1 MSQFKPKKLNIDAIH
16 AGQKYPEARTPFL
29 PSDLNEIIE
38 VIYGE
43 SIGVENSAKRAFLLT
58 KSNALIDIS
67 IKNKQVIFPNG
78 THIFGDDFLDNF
90 SSIKY
95 VPIPEDVMV
104 VKEAIVVYNRVSKSI
119 SIFDHYYSGENY
131 EYLYL
136 FSFNFASEVLTDL
149 PIPHLVNGVKTEQG
163 GVVNAHIPTKLVYS
177 LGEDYINIDTSNHF
191 ITFPIDTT
199 FGEHDVSDTDN
210 ETERTIYY
218 TLVAEG
224 KEELALVYD
233 SGDEALKFVS
243 NFDIVLNQSY
253 EWLFTM
259 YFDNGTFVYCDL
271 EAPFYVNGALGG
283 DEPTVEIVQTTG
295 ESTTAVMS
303 QSAVTE
309 ALAGKLNTISYTPT
323 TNRVP
328 TIQQNSGKQDWAEL
342 TSTTTTAWSVCQRNG
357 NGATAVG
364 NPQSENQA
372 VPLGFADGRYVQTA
386 SGTAEYPRL
395 YEYSQN
401 GYNQMRILQT
411 TWRDDET
418 ALIAYSAVQRDDKG
432 RVQVGSPIKG
442 IDAANRSYVDA
453 VYRHEITLSGNFDY
467 SGTKGYMACT
477 VYSRKS
483 DEWDYTGYNCTLTGR
498 TTATGIINI
507 DGTAYT
513 IVGVDKNANDGYG
526 IYYVSAD
533 ATASKFYFMDGDYF
547 TFTDTVTKMI

>member
-38 VIYGE
+38 VIYGT

-67 IKNKQVIFPNG
+67 IKNKQVIFPKD
-78 THIFGDDFLDNF
+78 TFIFGDNF
-90 SSIKY
+90 FETLTSAKY
-95 VPIPEDVMV
+95 VPIPEDVQLLKQAV
-104 VKEAIVVYNRVSKSI
+104 VVYNKQTSSMY
-119 SIFDHYYSGENY
+119 IFDHYYSGENY

-149 PIPHLVNGVKTEQG
+149 PITHLVNGVKTEQG

-218 TLVAEG
+218 TLVAQG

-233 SGDEALKFVS
+233 SGEEALKFVS
-243 NFDIVLNQSY
+243 NFDIVVNQSY

-259 YFDNGTFVYCDL
+259 YFDNGNFVYCDL
-271 EAPFYVNGALGG
+271 EAPFYVDGILGG

-303 QSAVTE
+303 QKASTDAFV
-309 ALAGKLNTISYTPT
+309 KKF
-323 TNRVP
+323 TN
-328 TIQQNSGKQDWAEL
+328 
-342 TSTTTTAWSVCQRNG
+342 TSTSYRAYVDYGDGTQGGMRIDT
-357 NGATAVG
+357 NGAGGGTLVG
-364 NPQSENQA
+364 RTMAGTIRAATPQEDRDA
-372 VPLGFADGRYVQTA
+372 VPLGYANEHYVAKLPPRTDGQFYV
-386 SGTAEYPRL
+386 
-395 YEYSQN
+395 YSQKQDGEHFLANMSENADAWAIAKRRAN
-401 GYNQMRILQT
+401 G
-411 TWRDDET
+411 
-418 ALIAYSAVQRDDKG
+418 AL
-432 RVQVGSPIKG
+432 QVGPPALAE
-442 IDAANRSYVDA
+442 DATPKSYVDA
-453 VYRHEITLSGNFDY
+453 VYRHEITLSGGFDY
-467 SGTKGYMACT
+467 SGTKGYMSCT

-483 DEWDYTGYNCTLTGR
+483 DEWDWTGYNCTLTGR

-513 IVGVDKNANDGYG
+513 IVGIDKNDNDGYG
-526 IYYVSAD
+526 IYYVGTD
-533 ATASKFYFMDGDYF
+533 GTASKFYFIDGDYF
-547 TFTDTVTKMI
+547 TFTDTVTQMI

>member
-38 VIYGE
+38 VIYGT

-67 IKNKQVIFPNG
+67 IKNKQVIFPKD
-78 THIFGDDFLDNF
+78 TFIFGDNF
-90 SSIKY
+90 FETLTSAKY
-95 VPIPEDVMV
+95 VPIPEDVQLLKQAV
-104 VKEAIVVYNRVSKSI
+104 VVYNKQTSSMY
-119 SIFDHYYSGENY
+119 IFDHYYSGENY

-149 PIPHLVNGVKTEQG
+149 PITHLVNGVKTEQG

-218 TLVAEG
+218 TLVAQG

-233 SGDEALKFVS
+233 SGEEALKFVS
-243 NFDIVLNQSY
+243 NFDIVVNQSY

-259 YFDNGTFVYCDL
+259 YFDNGNFVYCDL
-271 EAPFYVNGALGG
+271 EAPFYVDGILGG
-283 DEPTVEIVQTTG
+283 DEPTVEIVQSTG

-303 QSAVTE
+303 QKASTE
-309 ALAGKLNTISYTPT
+309 SFVPKL
-323 TNRVP
+323 
-328 TIQQNSGKQDWAEL
+328 
-342 TSTTTTAWSVCQRNG
+342 TTTDGDKAYVAKANG
-357 NGATAVG
+357 GTGLMQIQYGTPISWTIPARDAGGVVRVG
-364 NPQSENQA
+364 TPQSDNDA
-372 VPLGFADGRYVQTA
+372 VNLVYANEHYVQTA
-386 SGTAEYPRL
+386 TGTTEYPRL
-395 YEYSQN
+395 YEYSQK
-401 GYNQMRILQT
+401 GYNQMRYLCS
-411 TWRDDET
+411 TWRDDES
-418 ALIAYSAVQRDDKG
+418 IFSESGWAYSAVQRDDKG

-442 IDAANRSYVDA
+442 IDAANKNYVDA
-453 VYRHEITLSGNFDY
+453 VYRHEITLSGGFDY
-467 SGTKGYMACT
+467 SGTKGYMSCT

-483 DEWDYTGYNCTLTGR
+483 DEWDWTGYNCTLTGQ

-513 IVGVDKNANDGYG
+513 IVGIDKNDNDGYG
-526 IYYVSAD
+526 IYYVGTD
-533 ATASKFYFMDGDYF
+533 GTASKFYFIDGDYF

>member
-38 VIYGE
+38 VIYGT

-104 VKEAIVVYNRVSKSI
+104 LKEAIVVYNRVSKSI

-177 LGEDYINIDTSNHF
+177 LGEDYINIDTSNRF

-218 TLVAEG
+218 TLVAKG

-233 SGDEALKFVS
+233 SGEEALKFVS
-243 NFDIVLNQSY
+243 NFDIVVNQSY

-259 YFDNGTFVYCDL
+259 YFDNGNFVYCDL
-271 EAPFYVNGALGG
+271 EAPFYVDGKLGG
-283 DEPTVEIVQTTG
+283 DEPTVEIVQKTG

-303 QSAVTE
+303 QKASTESFVPKVSTARGESYVYAVD
-309 ALAGKLNTISYTPT
+309 ANGNQILVKVKLDNFDPGSIVQRTSTGEIICAPPT
-323 TNRVP
+323 TDNR
-328 TIQQNSGKQDWAEL
+328 
-342 TSTTTTAWSVCQRNG
+342 
-357 NGATAVG
+357 AV
-364 NPQSENQA
+364 Q
-372 VPLGFADGRYVQTA
+372 LGYANEHYVQTA

-395 YEYSQN
+395 YEYSQK
-401 GYNQMRILQT
+401 GYNQMRILQC

-432 RVQVGSPIKG
+432 CVQVGSPIKG
-442 IDAANRSYVDA
+442 IDAANRNYVDA
-453 VYRHEITLSGNFDY
+453 VYRHEITLSGGFDY
-467 SGTKGYMACT
+467 SGTKGYMSCT

-483 DEWDYTGYNCTLTGR
+483 YEWDWTGYNCTLTGR

-513 IVGVDKNANDGYG
+513 IVGVDKNDNDGYG
-526 IYYVSAD
+526 IYYVSTD
-533 ATASKFYFMDGDYF
+533 GTVSKFYFVDGDYF

>member
-38 VIYGE
+38 VIYGT

-104 VKEAIVVYNRVSKSI
+104 LKEAIVVYNRVSKSI

-177 LGEDYINIDTSNHF
+177 LGEDYISIDTRNRF
-191 ITFPIDTT
+191 ITFPVDTT
-199 FGEHDVSDTDN
+199 FGEHDVSDTEN
-210 ETERTIYY
+210 EAERTIYY
-218 TLVAEG
+218 TLVAQG

-233 SGDEALKFVS
+233 SGEEALKFVS

-259 YFDNGTFVYCDL
+259 YFDNGNFVYCDL
-271 EAPFYVNGALGG
+271 EAPFYVDGILGG

-303 QSAVTE
+303 QKASTESFMPKPENTSNEEKVPLIQSGGNVVTRSVSAD
-309 ALAGKLNTISYTPT
+309 ALNYRVVIRDGNANAKFGTPKHE
-323 TNRVP
+323 
-328 TIQQNSGKQDWAEL
+328 QH
-342 TSTTTTAWSVCQRNG
+342 
-357 NGATAVG
+357 
-364 NPQSENQA
+364 A
-372 VPLGFADGRYVQTA
+372 VPLGYANEHYAQLPDDTVTTNTVLFYDANTGKVIWQYAR
-386 SGTAEYPRL
+386 SGTPA
-395 YEYSQN
+395 N
-401 GYNQMRILQT
+401 TVVMRDGFGRSKFT
-411 TWRDDET
+411 TPVSSED
-418 ALIAYSAVQRDDKG
+418 V
-432 RVQVGSPIKG
+432 
-442 IDAANRSYVDA
+442 ANKEFVEA
-453 VYRHEITLSGNFDY
+453 VYRHEITLSGGFDY
-467 SGTKGYMACT
+467 SGTKGYMSCT

-483 DEWDYTGYNCTLTGR
+483 DEWDWTGYNCTLTGR

-513 IVGVDKNANDGYG
+513 IVGVDKNDNYGYV
-526 IYYVSAD
+526 IYYVSTD
-533 ATASKFYFMDGDYF
+533 GTVSIFYFMDGDYF

>member
-38 VIYGE
+38 VIYGT

-67 IKNKQVIFPNG
+67 IKNKQVIFPKD
-78 THIFGDDFLDNF
+78 TFIFGDNF
-90 SSIKY
+90 FETLTSTKY
-95 VPIPEDVMV
+95 VPITEDVQLLKQAV
-104 VKEAIVVYNRVSKSI
+104 VVYNKQTSSMY
-119 SIFDHYYSGENY
+119 IFDHYYSGENY

-177 LGEDYINIDTSNHF
+177 LGEDYINIDTSNRF
-191 ITFPIDTT
+191 ITFPVDTT

-218 TLVAEG
+218 TLVAQG

-233 SGDEALKFVS
+233 SGEEALKFVS
-243 NFDIVLNQSY
+243 NFDIVVNQSY

-259 YFDNGTFVYCDL
+259 YFDNGNFVYCDL
-271 EAPFYVNGALGG
+271 EAPFYVDGILCG

-295 ESTTAVMS
+295 TSETAVMS
-303 QSAVTE
+303 QKASTESFVLQVTTANSSFARLYGVNHSGE
-309 ALAGKLNTISYTPT
+309 QYMENIGQNSPARGTIAKRTAYGTVKTETPT
-323 TNRVP
+323 TDN
-328 TIQQNSGKQDWAEL
+328 D
-342 TSTTTTAWSVCQRNG
+342 
-357 NGATAVG
+357 AV
-364 NPQSENQA
+364 N
-372 VPLGFADGRYVQTA
+372 LGYANEHYVQTA
-386 SGTAEYPRL
+386 SGTDEYPRL

-401 GYNQMRILQT
+401 GYNQMRILQN

-432 RVQVGSPIKG
+432 CVQVGSPIKG
-442 IDAANRSYVDA
+442 IDAANKNYVDA
-453 VYRHEITLSGNFDY
+453 VYRHDITLSGGLDY
-467 SGTKGYMACT
+467 SGTKGYMSCT

-483 DEWDYTGYNCTLTGR
+483 DEWDYTGYNCTLAGR

-526 IYYVSAD
+526 IYYVSTD
-533 ATASKFYFMDGDYF
+533 GTASKFYFMDGDYF